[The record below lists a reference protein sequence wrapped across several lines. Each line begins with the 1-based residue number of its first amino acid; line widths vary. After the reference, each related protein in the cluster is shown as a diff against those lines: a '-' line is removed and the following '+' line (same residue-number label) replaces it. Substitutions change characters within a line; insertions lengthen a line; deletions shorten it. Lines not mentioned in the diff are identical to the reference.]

1 MIDRLLCT
9 FTVLLVLIVGGLLL
23 HQQLVFTRYE
33 QQQQLIEAEIKEL
46 KKKDRITA
54 QDIQFLETLVIEGG
68 INEK

>member
-9 FTVLLVLIVGGLLL
+9 FTLLLVLIVGGLLL
-23 HQQLVFTRYE
+23 HQQLTFTRYE
-33 QQQQLIEAEIKEL
+33 QQQKIIEAEIKEL
-46 KKKDRITA
+46 KKKDRLTA

>member
-9 FTVLLVLIVGGLLL
+9 FTLLLVLIVGGLLL
-23 HQQLVFTRYE
+23 HQQLTFTRYE
-33 QQQQLIEAEIKEL
+33 QQQKVIEAEIKEL
-46 KKKDRITA
+46 KKKDRLTA

>member
-9 FTVLLVLIVGGLLL
+9 FTLLLVLIVGGLLL

>member
-9 FTVLLVLIVGGLLL
+9 FTLLLVLIVGGLLL
-23 HQQLVFTRYE
+23 HQQLTFTRYK
-33 QQQQLIEAEIKEL
+33 QQQKVIEAEIKEL
-46 KKKDRITA
+46 KKKDRLTA